1 MRKKMT
7 KFDDAV
13 SGALCD
19 AQRFNGKPIT
29 PKSLERIIGLIQ
41 GRMEEHVSDIEPL
54 SLGRLIESYEKG
66 QLGLVIF
73 MELSPLDYYLVMRPK
88 SRDAI
93 KFAKKTNKAWYEWLS
108 RKSKSK
114 DESQESHGKT
124 KNKEKEN
131 G

>member
-1 MRKKMT
+1 MP

-19 AQRFNGKPIT
+19 AQRFNGKTIT
-29 PKSLERIIGLIQ
+29 PKSLERLIGLIR
-41 GRMEEHVSDIEPL
+41 GRMGEHVSDIESL
-54 SLGRLIESYEKG
+54 SFEKLIESYKRG

-93 KFAKKTNKAWYEWLS
+93 KFAKKRIKVWHEWLS

-124 KNKEKEN
+124 KNKEKGN